1 EQEARMSAILE
12 RSYEA
17 FIAIDGEGR
26 ITDWNKQAEHTFGWS
41 NEEVCGLQLS
51 QVIIPPTYREAYTK
65 GLQRLKEAGEGQL
78 GNRSIEA
85 LALHRNGYE
94 FPVELSVTPIRIASS
109 LSICAFLRDI
119 TDRRRLIDELAL
131 ARDRAQAASRS
142 KSQFVANISHE
153 IRTPMNGIIGM
164 STILLK
170 TSLNKK
176 QFEHVN
182 TIRDA
187 ANSLLTIIN
196 DILDLSK
203 IEAEKVELESIA
215 FAPTG
220 LVERVGELL
229 ASQAESKGLLLMTF
243 VAPQV
248 PAELHGDPER

>member
-1 EQEARMSAILE
+1 QILSEWRTASRKLADIEAENTLAMTGRAQKDKELQASLARLSEQEARMSAILE

-109 LSICAFLRDI
+109 LSICAFL
-119 TDRRRLIDELAL
+119 
-131 ARDRAQAASRS
+131 
-142 KSQFVANISHE
+142 
-153 IRTPMNGIIGM
+153 
-164 STILLK
+164 
-170 TSLNKK
+170 
-176 QFEHVN
+176 
-182 TIRDA
+182 
-187 ANSLLTIIN
+187 
-196 DILDLSK
+196 
-203 IEAEKVELESIA
+203 
-215 FAPTG
+215 
-220 LVERVGELL
+220 
-229 ASQAESKGLLLMTF
+229 
-243 VAPQV
+243 
-248 PAELHGDPER
+248 